1 MSLISNIIFS
11 LKKPKIIFLSGVFHK
26 EIKGFVSRVLEEKFK
41 IGQEVLIFE
50 EDFKNKEEIEFLVKK
65 SSQTII
71 LVNNINEVIIDDNH
85 IPGQEFSAEEKDK
98 EIEKIR
104 EIIKIIPDNKSF
116 LVLNFDDDIVKKIK
130 NEKTENVLTFGF
142 REQADFQATD
152 INLDEGTNFK
162 ISHMGNIVPFWLQKP
177 CERGCIYTTLAAVA
191 IGIIFGLNLVEISQS
206 IKNYKV

>member
-11 LKKPKIIFLSGVFHK
+11 IKKPKIIFLSGVSHK
-26 EIKGFVSRVLEEKFK
+26 EIKGIVSRVLEEKFK

-71 LVNNINEVIIDDNH
+71 LVNNINETIIDKSH
-85 IPGQEFSAEEKDK
+85 ISGQELLTEEKDK

-104 EIIKIIPDNKSF
+104 EIIKILPDKSF
-116 LVLNFDDDIVKKIK
+116 LVLNFDDDMVKKMK
-130 NEKTENVLTFGF
+130 NEKEENVLTFGF
-142 REQADFQATD
+142 QERADFQATD

-162 ISHMGNIVPFWLQKP
+162 ISYMGNIVPFWLQKP
-177 CERGCIYTTLAAVA
+177 CDRTCIYTALATVA
-191 IGIIFGLNLVEISQS
+191 IGTIFGLNLVEISQS
-206 IKNYKV
+206 IKDYKI